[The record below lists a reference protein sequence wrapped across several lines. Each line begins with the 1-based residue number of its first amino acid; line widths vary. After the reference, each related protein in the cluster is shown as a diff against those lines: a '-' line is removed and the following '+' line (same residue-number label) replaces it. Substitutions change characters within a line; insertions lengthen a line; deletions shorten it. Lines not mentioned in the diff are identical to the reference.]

1 MPFPQKRAAGLP
13 TCKAGCFILKL
24 MEKNGFIF
32 RECSKEDGR
41 MKEIIPTEKS
51 LAMQK
56 EIVENI
62 RSIETKLREGIPPE
76 DYQTCI
82 DVLKKMIENLV

>member
-1 MPFPQKRAAGLP
+1 MYQKDIEKEFDIRKSTA
-13 TCKAGCFILKL
+13 TEILKL

-62 RSIETKLREGIPPE
+62 RSIETKLRREYLPRI
-76 DYQTCI
+76 I
-82 DVLKKMIENLV
+82 RLVLTF

>member
-1 MPFPQKRAAGLP
+1 
-13 TCKAGCFILKL
+13 
-24 MEKNGFIF
+24 
-32 RECSKEDGR
+32 